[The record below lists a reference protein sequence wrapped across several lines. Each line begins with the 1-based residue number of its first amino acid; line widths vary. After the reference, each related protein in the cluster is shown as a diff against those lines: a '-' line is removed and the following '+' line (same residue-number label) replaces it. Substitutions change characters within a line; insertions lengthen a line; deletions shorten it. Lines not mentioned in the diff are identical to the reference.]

1 MWSDLIENW
10 RPVDNSP
17 GAAER
22 AGEVYK
28 RQEFSAESDESE
40 TGLSSARV
48 GGWCIAEMSGMCSV
62 LLAVVKS

>member
-1 MWSDLIENW
+1 M
-10 RPVDNSP
+10 DNSP

-48 GGWCIAEMSGMCSV
+48 GG
-62 LLAVVKS
+62 